1 VARLVFDEQLESR
14 RLLDG
19 LAYRGIE
26 VASVRDYG
34 MTGRPDPDVVRRI
47 DDQTSDSW
55 VLVTVDLTIIE
66 EHERFAWGRYALAWV
81 APAEHLRGQAF
92 EAEKANIVHNHALEM
107 VEQRPGDHHTY
118 TLKRHFRSPPSLTSQ
133 LAPRFRAD

>member
-26 VASVRDYG
+26 VASVGDYG
-34 MTGRPDPDVVRRI
+34 MTGRPDPDIVRQI
-47 DDQTSDSW
+47 GEQTRDPW
-55 VLVTVDLTIIE
+55 VLVTLDLTITE
-66 EHERFAWGRYALAWV
+66 DYEGFAWERYALAWV

-92 EAEKANIVHNHALEM
+92 EAEKANIVHNHALDM
-107 VEQRPGDHHTY
+107 VEQRAGDHHTY
-118 TLKRHFRSPPSLTSQ
+118 TLRRHS
-133 LAPRFRAD
+133 APHQA